1 MFFRKKTED
10 DDLDDIGKSFMRRA
24 IKNNVVPN
32 YYIMP
37 IWVTITACLI
47 ILVSYY
53 KVSDRINL
61 KTYVNILYFIV
72 LTVPVLLFLAQNIN
86 KKLYVSISKITVS
99 ILTYNI
105 FLLTLSAY
113 KIYIDEWISFICY
126 FFFYVFTIVFIEHT
140 IEKSI
145 KKHFRINIL
154 KSITQPT
161 K

>member
-1 MFFRKKTED
+1 
-10 DDLDDIGKSFMRRA
+10 
-24 IKNNVVPN
+24 
-32 YYIMP
+32 MP

-86 KKLYVSISKITVS
+86 KKLYVIISKITVS

-113 KIYIDEWISFICY
+113 KIYVDEWISFICY

-145 KKHFRINIL
+145 KEFFRINIL